1 MDLLPQPPRGRAR
14 LRYSLYGL
22 HPVGP
27 SGARCSNAVGWYAR
41 RGGVEMKKVYN
52 AEDWSVGRVGSAVV
66 RGKMVNVRGTAHPRG
81 ISV

>member
-1 MDLLPQPPRGRAR
+1 MDLLPQPPCGRAG
-14 LRYSLYGL
+14 LRCSLYGS
-22 HPVGP
+22 HPIGP
-27 SGARCSNAVGWYAR
+27 SGARCSNAVGWVCATRR
-41 RGGVEMKKVYN
+41 RGDEKVYN

>member
-1 MDLLPQPPRGRAR
+1 MGRGAATR
-14 LRYSLYGL
+14 LG
-22 HPVGP
+22 G
-27 SGARCSNAVGWYAR
+27 YAR

>member
-1 MDLLPQPPRGRAR
+1 MR
-14 LRYSLYGL
+14 
-22 HPVGP
+22 
-27 SGARCSNAVGWYAR
+27 
-41 RGGVEMKKVYN
+41 KVYN

>member
-1 MDLLPQPPRGRAR
+1 MGRGAATR
-14 LRYSLYGL
+14 L
-22 HPVGP
+22 
-27 SGARCSNAVGWYAR
+27 GAWS
-41 RGGVEMKKVYN
+41 GGVEMKKVYN